1 MISLVEHEL
10 KPQNDQIF
18 LSRLDSSSLI
28 RHKNRGNISFPIT
41 MLHLSEIRILHEI
54 QFVDRVRAME

>member
-41 MLHLSEIRILHEI
+41 MLHLSEIRILH
-54 QFVDRVRAME
+54 